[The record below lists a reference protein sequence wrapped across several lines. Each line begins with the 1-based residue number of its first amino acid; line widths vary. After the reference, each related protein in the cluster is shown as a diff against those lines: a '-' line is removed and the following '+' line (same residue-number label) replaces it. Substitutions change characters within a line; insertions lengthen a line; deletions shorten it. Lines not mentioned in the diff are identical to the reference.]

1 MRLPDPFGLVRA
13 VAEPIAAVA
22 RGAAAPGRRSW
33 TSGERTHLEVRGL
46 HEPGHEAAAQVLVR
60 SLSEQPGVRDV
71 ILNSVLGRVVV
82 DHDPE
87 TTGVRELAEV
97 ISAVEKEWA
106 LQGRASTS
114 DVHPGNPAPVLRE
127 VAAVGA
133 NVLGLSYSALGR
145 LLPGRALPPVAPALA
160 SLIDSTPA
168 LRAGVESVLGR
179 SATDTV
185 FAAGGV
191 VSQTLARRPVALATD
206 AIYRWC
212 LRREVTARRDA
223 WERWEP
229 ETEVHRHSS
238 TATEAVQ
245 RPRPLPVGPIE
256 RTANG
261 TAAFGLAGAAG
272 VLAASRSA
280 DRAMGVLLAAVPR
293 AAKLG
298 REAFAA
304 QVSTDVSTSGC
315 LVLEPAALRRL
326 DRVDRVVLDTSL
338 LRTGRKV
345 VGEVTITGAADRADV
360 LRTLYDLADPQHP
373 GGGSHEW
380 TVHARGDVLRVHHD
394 GTIVARAELEDE
406 THPLAEAVTAAARR
420 AGEVIEA
427 EPGTLG
433 EQVRRLQADGHVVAV
448 VSADPAGLA
457 EADVGLG
464 VADTDRS
471 VPWTA
476 HVLCPGLAQVC
487 TLLDTVEPAHRA
499 SRYSAGLTVAGSA
512 LGTLFGG
519 FGPQE
524 TAASRGSFPVHF
536 ATLLALATGTWTGA
550 EAGRRPEPIPLD
562 RTPWHAMSPEAVLSR
577 LKTSDDGLAAE
588 SAERRRTEGRAEPE
602 GLGLAR
608 ASADE
613 LAGPL
618 TPALA
623 AGAGVSATL
632 GSITDAVLIIGVLA
646 LNALIGG
653 AQRLGAD
660 RELHHLLD
668 TSASQVRLRRAGT
681 STTARAEQL
690 VPGDVIELRPGDA
703 VPADC
708 RLLDAYGLEVDESS
722 VTGES
727 QLVTKSVPAS
737 AADAVADRSSMLYRG
752 TVVAA
757 GHGTAVVVAT
767 GERTEAGRTAQVNGA
782 APPVTGVA
790 ARLSE
795 LTRITLPVTLGAGTA
810 LLLADLARGNAIS
823 QALGR
828 AVGLSVAAV
837 PEGLPFVATIA
848 ELASARRLAHRGVLA
863 RSPSTIEALGR
874 VDLLC
879 FDKTGTL
886 TEGRIRLR
894 EVSDGTTGR
903 RPDELT
909 LHLRDVLAAA
919 VRASP
924 WQAEGQTPHPTD
936 RAVLE
941 AAATHG
947 VEPGR
952 GVGKLTWLAELPFE
966 PTRGYHAALADTPDG
981 PLLSVKGAPEAVLAR
996 CAGPDGNLLG
1006 TVDRMAR
1013 QGFRVLAVAERR
1025 VPRDGIDRAEQ
1036 TERIE
1041 LTEDDIHDL
1050 TFRGLL
1056 VLADPVRP
1064 TAARAIAELGHAGV
1078 RVAMITGDHPSTA
1091 AAIAAELS
1099 LGTGEAVMTGAEV
1112 DAADDEQLAARI
1124 EDVTVFARVSP
1135 AQKARIVQQLNGLGR
1150 VVAMTGDGANDA
1162 PAVRLAH
1169 VGIALGATATP
1180 ATREAADLVLTDDRI
1195 ETITDAIAE
1204 GRAMWASV
1212 RDALSILLGGNLGE
1226 VAFTVGAGLLST
1238 RDALNARQLLLINLL
1253 TDVLPAMAVAVRP
1266 PPHASAD
1273 DLLREGP
1280 EASLGAVLTKDL
1292 IARASTTAGA
1302 ALAGWLAARTVSTPQ
1317 QASTTGLVTL
1327 VAAQL
1332 GQTIAVRGRTP
1343 LVVAAG
1349 AGSLLTLAAIVQ
1361 TPGVSGFFGCR
1372 PLLPHQWALALG
1384 AAATA
1389 TVAQAAAQR
1398 VLARA

>member
-1 MRLPDPFGLVRA
+1 M
-13 VAEPIAAVA
+13 AAVV

-46 HEPGHEAAAQVLVR
+46 HEPGHEAAARALVR
-60 SLSEQPGVRDV
+60 SLREQPGVGDV
-71 ILNSVLGRVVV
+71 ALNAALGRVVV
-82 DHDPE
+82 EHDPE
-87 TTGVRELAEV
+87 ATGVRELADV
-97 ISAVEKEWA
+97 ISAVEKDWA
-106 LQGRASTS
+106 LRGRAATS
-114 DVHPGNPAPVLRE
+114 DVHPGNPVPVLRE

-133 NVLGLSYSALGR
+133 NLLGLSYAALGR
-145 LLPGRALPPVAPALA
+145 VLPVPASPPLVSAVA

-179 SATDTV
+179 SAADTV

-191 VSQTLARRPVALATD
+191 VSQTLARRPVGLATD

-212 LRREVTARRDA
+212 LRREVIARRDA
-223 WERWEP
+223 WEQWEP
-229 ETEVHRHSS
+229 ETEMHRHFSVP
-238 TATEAVQ
+238 ADAVR
-245 RPRPLPVGPIE
+245 RPRPLPAGPVE
-256 RTANG
+256 RAANATA
-261 TAAFGLAGAAG
+261 TAGLAGAAG
-272 VLAASRSA
+272 VLAASRNS
-280 DRAMGVLLAAVPR
+280 DRTVGVLLASVPR

-304 QVSTDVSTSGC
+304 QVATDASAAGC

-338 LRTGRKV
+338 LRTGRQV
-345 VGEVTITGAADRADV
+345 IGEVTLTGAADRDEV
-360 LRTLYDLADPQHP
+360 LRTLYDLPDPQHP
-373 GGGSHEW
+373 GNGSGAW
-380 TVHARGDVLRVHHD
+380 TVHERTGVLHVRHEGKV
-394 GTIVARAELEDE
+394 VARAGLEDE
-406 THPLAEAVTAAARR
+406 GHPLAEAVTAAARR

-427 EPGTLG
+427 GPDALG
-433 EQVRRLQADGHVVAV
+433 EQVRTLQAGGHVVAV
-448 VSADPAGLA
+448 VSAHAAGLA
-457 EADVGLG
+457 GADVGLG
-464 VADTDRS
+464 VPDAGGG

-487 TLLDTVEPAHRA
+487 TVLDAVEPAHRA
-499 SRYSAGLTVAGSA
+499 SRYSAGLSLAGSA
-512 LGTLFGG
+512 LGALFGG
-519 FGPQE
+519 FGPPS

-577 LKTSDDGLAAE
+577 LKTSETGLAPE
-588 SAERRRTEGRAEPE
+588 SADRRRTAGRAEPE
-602 GLGLAR
+602 GIGLAR

-653 AQRLGAD
+653 AERLGAD

-668 TSASQVRLRRAGT
+668 TSALQVRLRRAGAA
-681 STTARAEQL
+681 TTARAEQL

-703 VPADC
+703 VPADG

-722 VTGES
+722 LTGES
-727 QLVTKSVPAS
+727 HLVAKSVPAT

-757 GHGTAVVVAT
+757 GRGTAVVVAT
-767 GERTEAGRTAQVNGA
+767 GERTEAGRTAQLDGA
-782 APPVTGVA
+782 APPLTGVA

-795 LTRITLPVTLGAGTA
+795 LTRVTLPVTLGAGTA

-848 ELASARRLAHRGVLA
+848 ELASARRLARRGVLA

-874 VDLLC
+874 VDVLC

-903 RPDELT
+903 GPDELT
-909 LHLRDVLAAA
+909 PRLRDVLAAA

-924 WQAEGQTPHPTD
+924 WQAVGEPPHPTD

-941 AAATHG
+941 AAAAHDVG
-947 VEPGR
+947 PER
-952 GVGKLTWLAELPFE
+952 GAAELTWLTELPFE
-966 PTRGYHAALADTPDG
+966 PTRSYHAALADTPDG

-996 CAGPDGNLLG
+996 CTRPDGDLLG
-1006 TVDRMAR
+1006 TVDRLAR
-1013 QGFRVLAVAERR
+1013 QGLRVLAVAERR
-1025 VPRDGIDRAEQ
+1025 VPRDGMHRAEE
-1036 TERIE
+1036 TERFE
-1041 LTEDDIHDL
+1041 LTEDDVHDL

-1056 VLADPVRP
+1056 VLTDPVRP
-1064 TAARAIAELGHAGV
+1064 TAARAVAELGQAGV
-1078 RVAMITGDHPSTA
+1078 RVVMITGDHPSTA
-1091 AAIAAELS
+1091 AAIAAEVS
-1099 LGTGEAVMTGAEV
+1099 LDDAAAVVTGAEV
-1112 DAADDEQLAARI
+1112 DAADDDQLAARI
-1124 EDVTVFARVSP
+1124 ADATVFARVSP
-1135 AQKARIVQQLNGLGR
+1135 AQKARIVQQLNDLGR

-1162 PAVRLAH
+1162 PAIRLAH

-1180 ATREAADLVLTDDRI
+1180 ATREAADLVVTDDRI

-1266 PPHASAD
+1266 PPRASAE

-1302 ALAGWLAARTVSTPQ
+1302 ALSGWLVARTVSTPR
-1317 QASTTGLVTL
+1317 QASTAGLVTL

-1349 AGSLLTLAAIVQ
+1349 AGSLLALATIVQ
-1361 TPGVSGFFGCR
+1361 TPGVSRFFGCR

-1389 TVAQAAAQR
+1389 TVAQVVAQR